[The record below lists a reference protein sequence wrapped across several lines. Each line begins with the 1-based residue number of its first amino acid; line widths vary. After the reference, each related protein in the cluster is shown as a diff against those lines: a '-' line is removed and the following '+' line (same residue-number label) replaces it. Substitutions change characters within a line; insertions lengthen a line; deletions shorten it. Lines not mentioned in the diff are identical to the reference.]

1 VRRPLEKQLH
11 REEVLV
17 IRSIKLEKPLG
28 PVLNAFL
35 YFPTANPTT
44 PISCIEFF
52 GKPGGLGIAFSL
64 DLPVSKMEWR
74 LALGYKL
81 QSLGMDQFSHVVVT
95 LVQVEL
101 AQIIQL
107 KNAEIVYFDE

>member
-1 VRRPLEKQLH
+1 M
-11 REEVLV
+11 
-17 IRSIKLEKPLG
+17 IRSLKLEIPYRAR
-28 PVLNAFL
+28 LNAFI

-44 PISCIEFF
+44 PITCTEFF
-52 GKPGGLGIAFSL
+52 GKVGGSNVMFSL
-64 DLPVSKMEWR
+64 GLPESKMEWR

-95 LVQVEL
+95 LVRL
-101 AQIIQL
+101 GLPQIIQI